1 MLLPAVAIS
10 CSGDDTV
17 LVPLLLAV
25 VQLAADK
32 EEEAAVN
39 AVPDDRGV
47 MTEHLDGVKTMGCG
61 DVVVDQFR

>member
-1 MLLPAVAIS
+1 MLPVVAIS
-10 CSGDDTV
+10 CSGDDMV
-17 LVPLLLAV
+17 LVLLLLAV
-25 VQLAADK
+25 VQLAVDK
-32 EEEAAVN
+32 EEEEAAVN